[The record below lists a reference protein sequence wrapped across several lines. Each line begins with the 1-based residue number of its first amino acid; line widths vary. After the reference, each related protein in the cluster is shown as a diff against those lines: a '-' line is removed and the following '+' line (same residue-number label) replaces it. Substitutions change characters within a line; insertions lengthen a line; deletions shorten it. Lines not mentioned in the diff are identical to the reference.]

1 MNAQHALES
10 LQKLR
15 SEHNINGHSP
25 RSIHSGLTY
34 NQSAVG
40 EMNTNELDNLL
51 EKNELRIAEIKE
63 RYQLKSE
70 TIQTKHDLINEMKD
84 TFETKE
90 RFKDNSLSYP
100 SYGRGLEPTI
110 NMNTFMVQEGMTGI
124 QKKKM
129 GDGPSSPQASVQAAQ
144 RRKILSPKRQRFEN
158 YFEKYMQEKY
168 VKNPIEEIPEKLKEM
183 EAPPPFD
190 TLTAVETKN
199 VKVQERKETLEF
211 VKCKKEI
218 EGKLRSLPAIEKEA
232 QELWESEIVVNV
244 SSDMIENLRRVYMA
258 SKKRDEEHLEDVI
271 CEDYLYNICDDLYLD
286 KKLDVIVR
294 ETTD

>member
-15 SEHNINGHSP
+15 SEHNMNEHET
-25 RSIHSGLTY
+25 RSIHSALTY

-40 EMNTNELDNLL
+40 EMNTNELDSLL

-124 QKKKM
+124 QKKKL

-158 YFEKYMQEKY
+158 YFERYMQDKY

-199 VKVQERKETLEF
+199 VKVQERQETLEF
-211 VKCKKEI
+211 IKCKKEI
-218 EGKLRSLPAIEKEA
+218 EGKLRSLPTIEKEA
-232 QELWESEIVVNV
+232 QELWEGETTVNL

-271 CEDYLYNICDDLYLD
+271 CEDYLYNICDDPYLD

>member
-1 MNAQHALES
+1 MNGLAHLKPQNENLNTINAQHALES

-15 SEHNINGHSP
+15 ADHDVNAHST

-40 EMNTNELDNLL
+40 EMNTTELDTLL
-51 EKNELRIAEIKE
+51 EKNEARIKEIKE

-84 TFETKE
+84 QWETKE

-100 SYGRGLEPTI
+100 SYGRGLEPSI

-124 QKKKM
+124 QKKKL

-158 YFEKYMQEKY
+158 YFERYMQDKY

-199 VKVQERKETLEF
+199 VKVQERKEILEF
-211 VKCKKEI
+211 VKCKKEV
-218 EGKLRSLPAIEKEA
+218 EGKLRSLPVIEKEA
-232 QELWESEIVVNV
+232 
-244 SSDMIENLRRVYMA
+244 
-258 SKKRDEEHLEDVI
+258 
-271 CEDYLYNICDDLYLD
+271 
-286 KKLDVIVR
+286 
-294 ETTD
+294 